1 MPLDD
6 IRISPAWV
14 VELMRQ
20 LRIAAETKNKIAEK
34 ALLKVYQAD
43 INERRKGMKE

>member
-20 LRIAAETKNKIAEK
+20 LRIAADAHNTAVEL
-34 ALLKVYQAD
+34 ALLRVYQAD
-43 INERRKGMKE
+43 IDERRKGIRE